1 MMIKAFG
8 VSQFLPTGHPDC
20 FAECFL
26 NELTPGQR
34 DLQVQVRAV
43 SVNPIDCKM
52 RASVQGRL
60 ITPKILGWD
69 VAGVVTA
76 VGERVTLFKPGD
88 DVYYAGSIARQGC
101 NSEYHLVDERI
112 VGHKPRSL
120 SFEESAALPLTTIT
134 AWESLFERLNISPE
148 PRSSDAT
155 LLIIGGAGGVGSMA
169 IQLAKYA
176 GLRVIATASRD
187 VSRKWC
193 MQLGASHCVNHH
205 ENLRVQLERLEITAV
220 DYILCLN
227 DTNHYWQV
235 MADVIKPQGSICAVV
250 SAKEPPDLNLLKNKS
265 VTFAWEFM
273 FTKALHETNNMISQ
287 HQLLNQVA
295 KLIDQGIVKST
306 MTEHLGPL
314 STATLARAHE
324 RLESGKMIGKLTL
337 SGFEI

>member
-1 MMIKAFG
+1 MIKAFG

-26 NELTPGQR
+26 SDLSPGQR

-88 DVYYAGSIARQGC
+88 DVYYAGSMARQGC

-120 SFEESAALPLTTIT
+120 SFEEAAALPLTTIT

-187 VSRKWC
+187 VSRQWC
-193 MQLGASHCVNHH
+193 MQLGASRCVNHH
-205 ENLRVQLERLEITAV
+205 GDLRVELERLGVAAV

-235 MADVIKPQGSICAVV
+235 MADVIKPQGNICAVV
-250 SAKEPPDLNLLKNKS
+250 STKEPPDLNLLKNKS

-273 FTKALHETNNMISQ
+273 FTKALHGTDDMVSQ
-287 HQLLNQVA
+287 HRLLNRVA
-295 KLIDQGIVKST
+295 QLVDQGIVKTT
-306 MTEHLGPL
+306 MTEHLG
-314 STATLARAHE
+314 AMNVANLAKAHG
-324 RLESGKMIGKLTL
+324 RLESGKMVGKLVL
-337 SGFEI
+337 SGVES